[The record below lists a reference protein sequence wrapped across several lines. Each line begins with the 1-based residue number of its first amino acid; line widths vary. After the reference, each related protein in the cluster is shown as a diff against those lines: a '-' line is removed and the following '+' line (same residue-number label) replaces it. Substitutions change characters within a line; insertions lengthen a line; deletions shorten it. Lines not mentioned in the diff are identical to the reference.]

1 MMSPQSAIA
10 ARAAVSVSGNGRT
23 STPAAFARVSASSRA
38 SDGFGAG
45 CAYMTR
51 SYVSSSASAANASPP
66 LFPGPANATMRDPRA
81 YRLATSAMRSPAAR
95 MSATLPMRCIA
106 CPSASR
112 ICLGVSTYMLRSI
125 SFEHDD
131 CSGERRSV
139 RDRKMNARHAAA
151 LGQLCG
157 PAVEPDHRFSTSL
170 VRDAD
175 LAPHDRVAECFARS
189 FFGGEEAGEALR
201 AVAFAHNV
209 RDLFFGIN
217 LAREPREFV
226 LIELV

>member
-139 RDRKMNARHAAA
+139 RDRKMN
-151 LGQLCG
+151 
-157 PAVEPDHRFSTSL
+157 